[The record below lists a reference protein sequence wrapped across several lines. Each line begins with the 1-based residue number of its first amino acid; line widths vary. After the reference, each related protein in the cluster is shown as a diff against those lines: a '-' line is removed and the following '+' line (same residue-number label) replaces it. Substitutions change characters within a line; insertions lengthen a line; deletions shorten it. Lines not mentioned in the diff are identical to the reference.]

1 MSLLFYC
8 LVSLFSKSHA
18 QQTETEAFDSTDYIG
33 DMDSFTGDQGT
44 SQTNSGYCSGDYC
57 TGHKNNPGT
66 YTKEFDL
73 ESQMSISE
81 INTGFD
87 MKYGVDVTSHS
98 SNSRLATCASIT
110 QNRDCRD
117 IFKLTISLFD
127 NNAVVQKFEHE
138 VELDFTGARA
148 YDYSQTVA
156 PNSYQSLTGSM
167 ELYGVDAGYGGGWYG
182 PKFADPYLTTH
193 WEVTTII
200 NEEILNL
207 LEHSD
212 ILDTDID
219 YDNVVVDV
227 QTPEGE
233 VFQELTI
240 EVETDMDMAMTEVNM
255 EIDIPQD
262 FDVPVVE
269 EFDLPDVDVN
279 MDTTVEA
286 PATIEANVEQEME
299 IEVADIEAPQETEVA
314 VEEPVEEVAEP
325 EVTEQEQSEPVE
337 EVAETEPETEVAEA
351 QPEAEAEEEV
361 QEQEQTKKQKVVAK
375 AKQKVANKIV
385 KNMGDK
391 GKYDT
396 GNQIKTLV
404 VMQVLGNTNT
414 FFNNQVKLQ
423 DIENFFTDSTVPDAV
438 MSDDNYAQYFM
449 FGGSDVMHDAIVDQ
463 QYK

>member
-1 MSLLFYC
+1 MA
-8 LVSLFSKSHA
+8 SLFFKSHA
-18 QQTETEAFDSTDYIG
+18 QETETEQFESTDYIG

-66 YTKEFDL
+66 YDKDFDL

-81 INTGFD
+81 INAGFD

-98 SNSRLATCASIT
+98 SNARLATCASIT
-110 QNRDCRD
+110 QNRDCKD

-138 VELDFTGARA
+138 VELDFSGTRA
-148 YDYSQTVA
+148 YDYSQTIA
-156 PNSYQSLTGSM
+156 PNSYQSLTGNF

-200 NEEILNL
+200 NEEIINL

-212 ILDTDID
+212 ILDTSID

-233 VFQELTI
+233 VFQEFTI
-240 EVETDMDMAMTEVNM
+240 EVEADMDMAMTTDVSM
-255 EIDIPQD
+255 DIDVPQD
-262 FDVPVVE
+262 FDVPVIE
-269 EFDLPDVDVN
+269 EFDMPDIDVN
-279 MDTTVEA
+279 MDSTVEA

-299 IEVADIEAPQETEVA
+299 VEIADISEPTTEPEAVEVEAEPQE
-314 VEEPVEEVAEP
+314 AEP
-325 EVTEQEQSEPVE
+325 EVAEQEVQEE
-337 EVAETEPETEVAEA
+337 RTEVAETNNETEEVV
-351 QPEAEAEEEV
+351 EESEQ
-361 QEQEQTKKQKVVAK
+361 QEEPTKKQKVVAK

-391 GKYDT
+391 GKYDS